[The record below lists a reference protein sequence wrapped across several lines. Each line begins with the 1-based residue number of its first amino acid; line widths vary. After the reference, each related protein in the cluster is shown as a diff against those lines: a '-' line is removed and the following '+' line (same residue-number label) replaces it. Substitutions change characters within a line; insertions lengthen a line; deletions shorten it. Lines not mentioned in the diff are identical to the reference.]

1 VATTYLCVMNEGN
14 RPALTA
20 STRDTNPDGGR
31 YTHGAGVRSSSA
43 GTSIRCRRWPDE
55 CGLTEVMMTGNRT
68 PNGRF
73 GAVLGGM
80 IVAVALAFFLFI
92 GGVGK
97 KAVNSDN
104 DLPPIAKG
112 QQR

>member
-1 VATTYLCVMNEGN
+1 MNEGN

-20 STRDTNPDGGR
+20 STRDANPDSGR

>member
-1 VATTYLCVMNEGN
+1 MNDGN

-20 STRDTNPDGGR
+20 STRDANADGGR

-55 CGLTEVMMTGNRT
+55 CGLTGGRDDWT

-97 KAVNSDN
+97 KAVNSDD